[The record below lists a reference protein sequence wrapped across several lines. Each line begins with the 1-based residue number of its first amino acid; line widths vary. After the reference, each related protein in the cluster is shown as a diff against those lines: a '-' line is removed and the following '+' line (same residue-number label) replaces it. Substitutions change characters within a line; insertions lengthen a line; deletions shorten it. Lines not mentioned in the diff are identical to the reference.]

1 MDRRAF
7 RRLAVPGFCLTVL
20 CCVGCGYPAGFTMPE
35 GIETIHVKVFEN
47 KTFYRGL
54 DFDITQV
61 LKREILART
70 DLKVVREKEADVVF
84 SGTVDKVEEFVLRE
98 NINDIP
104 QEIQIKL
111 TISAVVKDR
120 TGKVLFQEKKLN
132 RSVSYVIV
140 LGEDD
145 RLARSRAL
153 REVAE
158 ELVYRL
164 AESWDWK
171 RQGAKEAGER
181 KAAEKETAE
190 EEAVEEEP
198 DGEAEPE

>member
-1 MDRRAF
+1 MKKNILICF
-7 RRLAVPGFCLTVL
+7 LLAALS
-20 CCVGCGYPAGFTMPE
+20 GCGYTAGFKMPE

-54 DFDITQV
+54 DFDITQA

-98 NINDIP
+98 DINDIP
-104 QEIQIKL
+104 QEMQIKL
-111 TISAVVKDR
+111 TISAVAKDR
-120 TGKVLFQEKKLN
+120 AGKVLFQQKKLN
-132 RSVSYVIV
+132 RSVSYVII
-140 LGEDD
+140 LGEDE

-164 AESWDWK
+164 AEKWGW
-171 RQGAKEAGER
+171 AK
-181 KAAEKETAE
+181 KEDKESE
-190 EEAVEEEP
+190 E
-198 DGEAEPE
+198 

>member
-1 MDRRAF
+1 
-7 RRLAVPGFCLTVL
+7 
-20 CCVGCGYPAGFTMPE
+20 MPE
-35 GIETIHVKVFEN
+35 GIETIHVKVFKN

-54 DFDITQV
+54 DFDVTQV

-70 DLKVVREKEADVVF
+70 DLKVVREKDADVIF

-98 NINDIP
+98 DENDVA
-104 QEIQIKL
+104 QEMQIKL
-111 TISAVVKDR
+111 TISAVAKNR
-120 TGKVLFQEKKLN
+120 AGEVLFQEKELN

-140 LGEDD
+140 LGEDE

-164 AESWDWK
+164 AEKWGWEKPED
-171 RQGAKEAGER
+171 KEA
-181 KAAEKETAE
+181 E
-190 EEAVEEEP
+190 E
-198 DGEAEPE
+198 